1 MSEISDSLDRADE
14 QNFTRPIPK
23 SAGAQ
28 VRYLVKQLKSTKAVA
43 DLLAI
48 SRRTVERY
56 VKDQIKQPKPALST
70 RLEREVR
77 RRWQPLVRKR
87 ARAKAA
93 KQTGLVIET
102 RARFGFSA
110 APGTTDDGR
119 MRRITQ
125 HLPGV
130 RLPPLH
136 RPGGRRQRGPA
147 PQHRRRRTPGD
158 LLQGPRR
165 PGPGPPGRVHRHR
178 LRRAQLLT
186 ARSKVAGPDPA
197 RKPPRKP
204 ARWRRPADEAL
215 QSVEPPWWPVR
226 PPRPH
231 PSPRARRSH
240 WSTVVRA
247 SSPMLTA
254 APGSCGSPS
263 GTPTSRSSQRSW
275 PRPPRQTSTS
285 TSCRTERADPATR
298 VR

>member
-28 VRYLVKQLKSTKAVA
+28 IRYLVKQLKSTKAVA

-125 HLPGV
+125 HLPPEYAS
-130 RLPPLH
+130 RLFTAQEAGANETQL
-136 RPGGRRQRGPA
+136 
-147 PQHRRRRTPGD
+147 RTIAAEG
-158 LLQGPRR
+158 LQEIYFKDHGA
-165 PGPGPPGRVHRHR
+165 
-178 LRRAQLLT
+178 RAQGLL
-186 ARSKVAGPDPA
+186 
-197 RKPPRKP
+197 
-204 ARWRRPADEAL
+204 
-215 QSVEPPWWPVR
+215 VEFTDIDYVE
-226 PPRPH
+226 
-231 PSPRARRSH
+231 
-240 WSTVVRA
+240 
-247 SSPMLTA
+247 LNF
-254 APGSCGSPS
+254 
-263 GTPTSRSSQRSW
+263 
-275 PRPPRQTSTS
+275 
-285 TSCRTERADPATR
+285 
-298 VR
+298 